1 MRIKIA
7 LATAVAALVFTPA
20 TPAHAIPANCQAVP
34 WGFLGSQVRAIC
46 DGPIL
51 PDGSWMSPRS
61 TLTTSGTPSDRRRFY
76 PTSRGTCPDG
86 YPQSAHSPH
95 VTKRQPLSPTAHK
108 HSNLLRHNRIATNLH
123 LAPPMATFRTSAGH
137 ATS

>member
-51 PDGSWMSPRS
+51 PDGSWMRHRVIGVPAHTELSMPE
-61 TLTTSGTPSDRRRFY
+61 Y
-76 PTSRGTCPDG
+76 VPDLG
-86 YPQSAHSPH
+86 AVERAHSSIKLCAASLFEPA
-95 VTKRQPLSPTAHK
+95 VQV
-108 HSNLLRHNRIATNLH
+108 
-123 LAPPMATFRTSAGH
+123 
-137 ATS
+137 

>member
-51 PDGSWMSPRS
+51 TDGSWMRHRVVGVPAHTEYPHSSCTSS
-61 TLTTSGTPSDRRRFY
+61 TYSSNCTYYPGGYVPEVDSDDEWYAVR
-76 PTSRGTCPDG
+76 PETVLPDEPG
-86 YPQSAHSPH
+86 
-95 VTKRQPLSPTAHK
+95 
-108 HSNLLRHNRIATNLH
+108 H
-123 LAPPMATFRTSAGH
+123 LP
-137 ATS
+137 